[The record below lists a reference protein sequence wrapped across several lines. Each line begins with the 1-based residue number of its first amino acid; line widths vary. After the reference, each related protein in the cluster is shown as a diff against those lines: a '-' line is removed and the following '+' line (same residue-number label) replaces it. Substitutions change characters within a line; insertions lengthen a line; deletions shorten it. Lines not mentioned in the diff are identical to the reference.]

1 MKYKNII
8 IEESEYLKIEKLLN
22 LNNEG
27 NVSTVKSYITKLQ
40 GELKNAIILPKSE
53 MPEDVIKLNSIVRI
67 KARDTLWERTF
78 ELVLPTKNS
87 HKENKVSLLL
97 PMGAAIL
104 GYAKGDVILWDFP
117 KGLQE
122 LNVLDVVQQSN
133 NSKNNYYAIK

>member
-8 IEESEYLKIEKLLN
+8 IEENEYLKIEKLLN
-22 LNNEG
+22 LNNKG
-27 NVSTVKSYITKLQ
+27 NVSTVKSYISKLQ
-40 GELKNAIILPKSE
+40 DELKTAIILPESE
-53 MPEDVIKLNSIVRI
+53 IPKDVIKLNSVVTI
-67 KARDTLWERTF
+67 KAKNTLWERTF
-78 ELVLPTKNS
+78 ELVLPAENN
-87 HKENKVSLLL
+87 HKESKVSLLL

-133 NSKNNYYAIK
+133 NSKK